1 MLQSSVLDE
10 KISVRF
16 LLGVMGTLVALLA
29 AALIVLV
36 SLVMGVPPVALVGRA
51 LNALF
56 ALNSVQALWYVT
68 RAAGLVAYL
77 LLWLSTVWGLVI
89 PTKFFDPRLPGALA
103 YDLHEFLSLLSIGF
117 IVLHIVVL
125 LGDRY
130 LPFSVAGIL
139 VPFVA
144 PYRPV
149 WVSAGIIGM
158 YLTLLVSITFY
169 LRRHIG
175 AAAFRAIHLAS
186 FGAYVAAALHGLMA
200 GTDSPLAV
208 TRLMYA
214 GTSLAVVFLT
224 VYWIMLLVFR
234 RLAPAPARSANR
246 S

>member
-1 MLQSSVLDE
+1 MLPSSVLE
-10 KISVRF
+10 GKISMRF
-16 LLGVMGTLVALLA
+16 LWGAMGTLLVLLA
-29 AALIVLV
+29 AALVVLV
-36 SLVMGVPPVALVGRA
+36 SVLTGVPPAALVGRM

-56 ALNSVQALWYVT
+56 ALDSVQALWYVT
-68 RAAGLVAYL
+68 RAAGLAAYL

-89 PTKFFDPRLPGALA
+89 PSKFFDPWLPGALA

-117 IVLHIVVL
+117 VALHVVVL

-130 LPFSVAGIL
+130 LPFTLAGIL
-139 VPFVA
+139 VPFA
-144 PYRPV
+144 ASYRPV
-149 WVSAGIIGM
+149 WVGVGIIGM
-158 YLTLLVSITFY
+158 YLMLLVSITFY
-169 LRRHIG
+169 FRRRIG
-175 AAAFRAIHLAS
+175 AATFRAIHLAS
-186 FGAYVAAALHGLMA
+186 FGAYVAAAQHGLMA
-200 GTDSPLAV
+200 GTDSPLAA